1 MEQQQMRVNP
11 ARMPVEARKGGG
23 TCPCAPTCPAAC
35 LLAAT
40 PLLPLTL
47 LSLLPCPS
55 PIQTMYND
63 GPRVSWG
70 GGIMGPKSQAAQK
83 KKERALAKDAGL
95 RV

>member
-1 MEQQQMRVNP
+1 MRVNP
-11 ARMPVEARKGGG
+11 ARMPVEPRKGCGA
-23 TCPCAPTCPAAC
+23 CPFAPTCPAAC
-35 LLAAT
+35 LPATT
-40 PLLPLTL
+40 PLLPLTSP
-47 LSLLPCPS
+47 SLLPCPT